1 MNNEFNNSRNANN
14 NKFNDFDY
22 EMANK
27 RFSPYNQPKR
37 LINNNNFRS
46 QEISKINYD
55 VPKSPINYEAKE
67 MSLSDYIKNLCEF
80 ENVEALFECVK
91 MLKSEKTLEEIQSL
105 DDETMLK
112 YFMDA
117 EKKILKK

>member
-1 MNNEFNNSRNANN
+1 MVCE
-14 NKFNDFDY
+14 
-22 EMANK
+22 
-27 RFSPYNQPKR
+27 
-37 LINNNNFRS
+37 
-46 QEISKINYD
+46 
-55 VPKSPINYEAKE
+55 INYEAKE

-105 DDETMLK
+105 DDEAMLK